1 MRKLLV
7 VAAVALAAIAISVPA
22 LAGGTPAH
30 RQAVTTAEDR
40 NVFTA
45 NGPVL
50 RAFPTAGALKMHV
63 HVGSIGVRGHI
74 GHTLVLRVAAGATVL
89 YVDDGIARPVSL
101 KDVKRGQ
108 RVEVDGSVNRSVRR
122 APLFEATKIIV
133 RDPTPAA
140 QLTEYAC
147 GGQVTAVNAAAAP
160 PTVTLT
166 LRSASRALWEQIG
179 QSFTEVV
186 RPDTRVYKWVGGVK
200 TTITLDQVKAGD
212 VVWTKG
218 TIDRTNPAAPVF
230 SADVLTVRVSLP

>member
-1 MRKLLV
+1 MKKLLFV
-7 VAAVALAAIAISVPA
+7 VAVALTAIAISVPA
-22 LAGGTPAH
+22 LAGGTPAQ
-30 RQAVTTAEDR
+30 RQGIVVQEDR
-40 NVFTA
+40 SVFQA

-63 HVGSIGVRGHI
+63 HLGSIGVRGHV
-74 GHTLVLRVAAGATVL
+74 GHNLVLRVASTATVL
-89 YVDDGIARPVSL
+89 YVDDGVAKPVSL

-108 RVEVDGSVNRSVRR
+108 RVDVEGTVDRSVRR

-147 GGQVTAVNAAAAP
+147 GGPVGVVNTAQPA

-166 LRSASRALWEQIG
+166 LRSASRALWDQIG

-186 RPDTRVYKWVGGVK
+186 KPDTRVYKWAGGVK

-212 VVWTKG
+212 IVWTKG
-218 TIDRTNPAAPVF
+218 TIDRTNPAAAVF